1 MRQIIH
7 LSPTQ
12 KSKKGILSGQVK
24 TGRESAQSVRV
35 SGSTAQGE
43 VTSAA
48 PTNGQFLRPE
58 PALLLEDRRSRR
70 LARRLWSQKAIV
82 MAELKPDEEFMVV
95 VASYSLCGA
104 GTP

>member
-1 MRQIIH
+1 MA
-7 LSPTQ
+7 SSFDP
-12 KSKKGILSGQVK
+12 G
-24 TGRESAQSVRV
+24 
-35 SGSTAQGE
+35 
-43 VTSAA
+43 
-48 PTNGQFLRPE
+48 LRYC
-58 PALLLEDRRSRR
+58 LEDRRSRR